1 MRSADRIGGLDR
13 ALRGAV
19 RGARR
24 GGVAAALGLLLIA
37 CADGFEPISVARAPI
52 DVRAVAVR
60 VDAVRLTWAPVTEGA
75 IASYIVQRRVNL
87 EGSFVDAAQVQQSP
101 LSQVV
106 WLDTDVAP
114 ETFYGYR
121 IIAVTSTGDRS
132 EPSSIGGVLTPPL
145 PGIEITMSSLVTV
158 AEALDPDGYDVII
171 AGPDTVRATLGV
183 DTKRRFSPLRP
194 GTYNVA
200 ISGLVSR
207 CSVGQASQQI
217 VVSDTVAL
225 TIQPVA
231 FQVTCQD
238 PNRGEVVVAL
248 NYTGADLDP
257 SITID
262 ALGEAADAT
271 LPTADRTYSGRRV
284 LSPAFRTGRFS
295 NLRPGTYDITLSGLA
310 DNCTLQ
316 GAATRSVNVVR
327 LGEAAVTFAIACRGS
342 TPPVDLTRP
351 FILRNR
357 FTPAAA
363 PTNNSIVLVSELD
376 LSARTSFNVV
386 GVQTEYYYDPAVL
399 RFDSANVA
407 RLPQLTV
414 NGSAP
419 GVVSVLA
426 ASTTP
431 RTGVVKLLELAFTV
445 IGTTGQ
451 TSSSTTL
458 NFKASSRIGGT
469 SVAFADSVRIEEDTF
484 TVGAGAGVN
493 APPVAQA
500 GGPYSGITGVPV
512 AITSAGSTDSDGTIV
527 GYNWS
532 YGDNTTGSGATVNKT
547 YATAGTYT
555 VTLTVTD
562 DDGATATDQA
572 TVTVSAP
579 SGGGNTAPIAQANG
593 PYTATAGVPIS
604 LSSLGSSDA
613 NGTIVSYS
621 WTLGNGQTATGASPS
636 VTYATAGT
644 FTVTLTVTDNGGLT
658 ASDQATVTVTAGGGS
673 SGNVTWNTAFGA
685 YDAGNNWVPVTVSLN
700 LSTNVV
706 ETPGAEAVRTFVI
719 DTLRWDPAKFQL
731 VAVNLGAGI
740 TGSVNQ
746 SLSASGKLSF
756 AGSVAAANQG
766 GDNFGVLTFA
776 TVRLRPVGAA
786 GSTATTATFLGPIQ
800 GPASTNFFVY
810 NPRIT
815 VVEGSFTLP

>member
-1 MRSADRIGGLDR
+1 MRSADQVGMRGCGLRGGL
-13 ALRGAV
+13 RGC
-19 RGARR
+19 
-24 GGVAAALGLLLIA
+24 VAAAALALLLLA
-37 CADGFEPISVARAPI
+37 CADGFAPISVAKAPV
-52 DVRAVAVR
+52 DVRAAAVR
-60 VDAVRLTWAPVTEGA
+60 VDAVRLTWSPVTEGV
-75 IASYIVQRRVNL
+75 ITSYIVQRRVNL
-87 EGSFVDAAQVQQSP
+87 EGPFVDAAQVQQSP

-132 EPSSIGGVLTPPL
+132 GPSSIGGVLTPPL
-145 PGIEITMSSLVTV
+145 PGIEITMTSLVTV
-158 AEALDPDGYDVII
+158 ADALDPDGYDVII
-171 AGPDTVRATLGV
+171 AGPDTVRATLGA
-183 DTKRRFSPLRP
+183 DAKRRFSPLRA
-194 GTYNVA
+194 GTYRVT

-207 CSVGQASQQI
+207 CSVGQASQLV

-225 TIQPVA
+225 TIRPVA

-248 NYTGADLDP
+248 SFTGADLDP

-284 LSPAFRTGRFS
+284 LSPSFRSGRFS
-295 NLRPGTYDITLSGLA
+295 NLRPGTYDITLSDLA

-316 GAATRSVNVVR
+316 GATTRTVNVVR

-342 TPPVDLTRP
+342 TPPVDSTRP

-363 PTNNSIVLVSELD
+363 PTSNSIVLVSELD
-376 LSARTSFNVV
+376 LSARTSFSVV
-386 GVQTEYYYDPAVL
+386 GVQAEYYYDPAVL

-414 NGSAP
+414 NGNAP

-431 RTGVVKLLELAFTV
+431 RTGLVKLLELAFTV

-451 TSSSTTL
+451 TSASTTL
-458 NFKASSRIGGT
+458 NFKASARIGGT
-469 SVAFADSVRIEEDTF
+469 SVTFADSVRIEEDTF
-484 TVGAGAGVN
+484 TVGTGAGVN

-500 GGPYSGITGVPV
+500 GGPYSGIAGVPI
-512 AITSAGSTDSDGTIV
+512 ALTSAGSSDSDGNIV

-532 YGDNTTGSGATVNKT
+532 FGDNTTGSGATVNKT

-555 VTLTVTD
+555 VTLSVTD

-572 TVTVSAP
+572 TVTVAAP
-579 SGGGNTAPIAQANG
+579 SGGGNIAPIAQANG

-604 LSSLGSSDA
+604 LSSAGSSDA
-613 NGTIVSYS
+613 NGTIVSYG

-644 FTVTLTVTDNGGLT
+644 YTVTLTVTDNGGLT
-658 ASDQATVTVTAGGGS
+658 ASDQATVTVTAGGGT

-685 YDAGNNWVPVTVSLN
+685 YDAGNNWVPVILSLN
-700 LSTNVV
+700 LSTNLV
-706 ETPGAEAVRTFVI
+706 ETPSTEAVRAFVI
-719 DTLRWDPAKFQL
+719 DTLRWDPALFQL
-731 VAVNLGAGI
+731 VAVNLGPGVTA
-740 TGSVNQ
+740 SANQ

-756 AGSVAAANQG
+756 AGSVAAANQS

-776 TVRLRPVGAA
+776 TVRLRPIGAR
-786 GSTATTATFLGPIQ
+786 GTVATTATFLGPIM